1 MVTDARQTFSSSLGA
16 CPSLVLVLL
25 WCCIGRCSAGD
36 QTLMR
41 APLVCNSTFNEPLV
55 PGLLRNC
62 RTPALKD
69 KAQEL
74 VASGKGSVWF
84 KPARKAGGMTVQSF
98 LREVHQ
104 RKQGTTFHAVEWQL
118 LPTKCLAT
126 DPFHVY
132 ITILR
137 EPISRFRSLFFFD
150 GPEKGIRQRPS
161 SEPRPQGVPST
172 PGEVRGRSANE
183 TTWLKW
189 IAHGKRLLRA
199 NRNRGSEHYLPN
211 YYTRSLAT
219 QCSGAV
225 WDSVDP
231 SHTCHRKWDGSF
243 GRKPFERRD
252 IFREDACNSADSSEP
267 PALEL
272 AMAVIDAADVVLVTE
287 LLHLRGSSLLLQRAL
302 GVEDVWLQRSRIS
315 RRTAGETMP
324 RGIRAQMRLE
334 NREDALLYEHAKAA
348 ALRAMSALSGSD
360 KPFEAVA
367 ADGHGVTGWQADKAR

>member
-55 PGLLRNC
+55 PDLLRNC

-172 PGEVRGRSANE
+172 PGEVRGRSGEAE
-183 TTWLKW
+183 CLCLSLHSLWGCGLGRCACAGVACRPRAGRTTTSTRTASGL
-189 IAHGKRLLRA
+189 HRA
-199 NRNRGSEHYLPN
+199 PRP
-211 YYTRSLAT
+211 
-219 QCSGAV
+219 
-225 WDSVDP
+225 
-231 SHTCHRKWDGSF
+231 
-243 GRKPFERRD
+243 
-252 IFREDACNSADSSEP
+252 
-267 PALEL
+267 
-272 AMAVIDAADVVLVTE
+272 
-287 LLHLRGSSLLLQRAL
+287 LRGPR
-302 GVEDVWLQRSRIS
+302 RSRRI
-315 RRTAGETMP
+315 
-324 RGIRAQMRLE
+324 
-334 NREDALLYEHAKAA
+334 
-348 ALRAMSALSGSD
+348 LR
-360 KPFEAVA
+360 
-367 ADGHGVTGWQADKAR
+367 